1 MQEDDDET
9 ELVSQEKKDSQ
20 PGKVHVNGKLTKH
33 AAGTVTAL
41 EALEKREPGFFPKL
55 EQVASRLGTKVEW
68 LLNVMMMESTLNPH
82 KKNPKSTATGLIQFM
97 AKTARALGTSTE
109 ALRGMTAVQQLDWV
123 EKYFKPFK
131 GKLTSQAAV
140 YAAVGSGKVG
150 SDDRV
155 AFRAGSKEYN
165 ANKAWDVNGDGKIT
179 QGEFGQVASR
189 FGAGTQFTVEHSDGS
204 KPVTQQE
211 QPSTPAPKQT
221 PSTTKGPHVD
231 VTVSQ
236 LKPIRP
242 GHIISDSVGEGGN
255 NHEADVGT
263 VQAAL
268 AAHGHSPGAIDHKIG
283 PNTIGAIK
291 ALQAGFMAQP
301 DGRVDVG
308 GSTEQHLMTAG
319 GKTKPT
325 DKPSADKP
333 VPPVTT
339 NGAAQMQKL
348 VAAASSV
355 RSKRPLGKCY
365 VGVKHHIA
373 NAGGYGN
380 IHNIYTD
387 TKRFTP
393 QGAAHD
399 FADVVNRDPATFG
412 LDRLSIANP
421 YDAPEGA
428 IIVVAAGSPGTHK
441 PVYGDIS
448 VRGPGNEF
456 YNDGLMGYHGPKA
469 WPPPRGG
476 VLGVYKPK

>member
-1 MQEDDDET
+1 MQDDDDDT
-9 ELVSQEKKDSQ
+9 ELVSQETKDSH
-20 PGKVHVNGKLTKH
+20 PGKVHVKGKLTKR
-33 AAGTVTAL
+33 GGETVTAL

-55 EQVASRLGTKVEW
+55 EQVAARLGTKVEW
-68 LLNVMMMESTLNPH
+68 LLNVMMMESTLDPH

-97 AKTARALGTSTE
+97 AKTARGLGTSTA

-150 SDDRV
+150 NDDRV

-189 FGAGTQFTVEHSDGS
+189 FGAGTQFTIEHSDGS
-204 KPVTQQE
+204 TPQTQQQQ
-211 QPSTPAPKQT
+211 QPTQQKETS
-221 PSTTKGPHVD
+221 STKGPHVD
-231 VTVSQ
+231 VTVSD
-236 LKPIRP
+236 LKPIKP

-255 NHEADVGT
+255 NHQADVGT
-263 VQAAL
+263 VQEAL
-268 AAHGHSPGAIDHKIG
+268 ARHGHSPGKIDHKIG
-283 PNTIGAIK
+283 PATITAIK
-291 ALQAGFMAQP
+291 AFQAAFMSQP

-308 GSTEQHLMTAG
+308 GSTEKHLMDAG
-319 GKTKPT
+319 SKTKSPTKPT
-325 DKPSADKP
+325 VDKPESEVSA
-333 VPPVTT
+333 

-355 RSKRPLGKCY
+355 LSKRPLGKCY

-380 IHNIYTD
+380 IHNIYAD

-399 FADVVNRDPATFG
+399 FADVVNRDPAKFG
-412 LDRLSIANP
+412 LERMSIANP

-469 WPPPRGG
+469 WPPARGG